1 MPRDHHAAA
10 EEAIRRTG
18 ARVTAP
24 RVRILAMLLAEG
36 AALTHQQVEARVNKA
51 HGIDRV
57 TIYRVLE
64 WLVRNGLAHR
74 IATGERAWRFDAV
87 DPEHAHGHA
96 HFQCNRCGS
105 VVCLDE
111 AQARPRVKLPKG
123 YRSLE
128 VELTVKG
135 VCAACGPAGRRARG
149 RRGAAGRTP

>member
-1 MPRDHHAAA
+1 M
-10 EEAIRRTG
+10 TT
-18 ARVTAP
+18 ARVQ
-24 RVRILAMLLAEG
+24 ILSMLLAEG

-51 HGIDRV
+51 YGIDRV

-87 DPEHAHGHA
+87 DPDHAHEHA

-105 VVCLDE
+105 VVCLDDVE
-111 AQARPRVKLPKG
+111 AKPRVKLPKG
-123 YRSLE
+123 FRSQE

-135 VCAACGPAGRRARG
+135 VCATCGPAGK
-149 RRGAAGRTP
+149 AGRTAHGAARRGT

>member
-1 MPRDHHAAA
+1 MPRDYHAAA

-18 ARVTAP
+18 ARMTTA
-24 RVRILAMLLAEG
+24 RVQILSMLLAEG
-36 AALTHQQVEARVNKA
+36 EALTHQQVEARVNKA
-51 HGIDRV
+51 FGIDRV

-87 DPEHAHGHA
+87 DPDHAHEHA

-105 VVCLDE
+105 VICLDE
-111 AQARPRVKLPKG
+111 VEANPRVKLPKG
-123 YRSLE
+123 FRSQE

-135 VCAACGPAGRRARG
+135 VCADCGPGRQPARAIRHPAG
-149 RRGAAGRTP
+149 GAG